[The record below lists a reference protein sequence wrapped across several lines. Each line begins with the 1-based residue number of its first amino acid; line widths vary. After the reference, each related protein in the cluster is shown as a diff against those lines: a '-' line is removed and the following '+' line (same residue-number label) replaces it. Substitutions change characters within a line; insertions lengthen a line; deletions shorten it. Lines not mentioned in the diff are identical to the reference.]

1 MPDRERWK
9 SKFGFIAASMG
20 SAVGLGNIWL
30 FTFRAGQNGG
40 AAFLIPYF
48 IFLFLAGIIGLTIEW
63 GLGRS
68 QDGGPIK
75 AFESTGMPFGKY
87 LGLIPNL
94 TVLLIPAFYLSIIGW
109 SLRYFVGSLTGS
121 AVTSNPGP
129 YFGSLANQPIAIVW
143 AGIALF
149 LTMGA
154 IYFGVQK
161 GIERANMVLLPT
173 LFLLIIIMAIWSVSL
188 EGAYEGIEFFMS
200 PDMSKVME
208 PQTWII
214 ALSQAFFTLSLV
226 GGSMV
231 IYGSYLKEN
240 DDINLS
246 TISVAFG
253 NTTVAIMSGFVIFPA
268 VFAFGVDPNAGP
280 PLVFLTLPKI
290 FASMTGGRIF
300 AIMFFLALSAAG
312 ISSSISMTE
321 VNVDALMDWFGWS
334 RERSSVVMGVVV
346 FVLMAPATVD
356 PSVFDL
362 YVEIGTV
369 WLLAIGAFLAA
380 VAFAWYYGAERARDH
395 INSTS
400 YFQMGPWWE
409 PWVKFVYPA
418 VIVLTLMWSVEWI
431 RKPLLQLI
439 NGGG

>member
-1 MPDRERWK
+1 
-9 SKFGFIAASMG
+9 MG

-48 IFLFLAGIIGLTIEW
+48 IFLFLAGIVGLTIEW

-75 AFESTGMPFGKY
+75 AFESAGLPFGKY
-87 LGLIPNL
+87 LGLVPNL
-94 TVLLIPAFYLSIIGW
+94 AVLLIPAFYLSTIGW
-109 SLRYFVGSLTGS
+109 ALRYFIGSLTGT
-121 AVTSNPGP
+121 AVTTNPEPFFAG
-129 YFGSLANQPIAIVW
+129 LANQPIAILW
-143 AGIALF
+143 AGVALF

-154 IYFGVQK
+154 VYFGVQK
-161 GIERANMVLLPT
+161 GIERANMILLP
-173 LFLLIIIMAIWSVSL
+173 LMFGLIIVMAIWSVSL
-188 EGAYEGIEFFMS
+188 DGAYAGIEFFMS
-200 PDMSKVME
+200 PDMAVVME
-208 PQTWII
+208 PETWII

-231 IYGSYLKEN
+231 IYGSYLNED
-240 DDINLS
+240 DDINLT

-268 VFAFGVDPNAGP
+268 VFAFNVDPAAGP

-290 FASMTGGRIF
+290 FANMAGGQLF
-300 AIMFFLALSAAG
+300 GIMFFLALTAAG

-321 VNVDALMDWFGWS
+321 VNVDALMDRFGWS
-334 RERSSVVMGVVV
+334 REKSSVVMGVVV
-346 FVLMAPATVD
+346 FALMAPAAVD
-356 PSVFDL
+356 QAIFDL
-362 YVEIGTV
+362 YVEIATV

-380 VAFAWYYGAERARDH
+380 VAFAWSYGAERARRH
-395 INSTS
+395 INDTS
-400 YFQMGPWWE
+400 YFEFGAWWE

-418 VIVLTLMWSVEWI
+418 VIVVTLMWSVSWI
-431 RKPLLQLI
+431 REPLLGLV
-439 NGGG
+439 NGGW